1 MEAHAGL
8 DYAVRM
14 KQRRTLRSIVSLLA
28 AMAILFAQAAVAA
41 HACADAFAGS
51 MDHAMSHGV
60 HDGHEDCCDDLRVVQ
75 DDLCFQHCLSEQ
87 QSVGDHPIAFAAPFS
102 GTARYAEHHDLSRLD
117 LKDHSR
123 ALLAHVTAPPLSVRN
138 CCFRT

>member
-1 MEAHAGL
+1 MRG
-8 DYAVRM
+8 
-14 KQRRTLRSIVSLLA
+14 IVSLLA

-41 HACADAFAGS
+41 HACAAVLAGS
-51 MDHAMSHGV
+51 TPAAHGAMDDAMGHGMRDG
-60 HDGHEDCCDDLRVVQ
+60 HDGCCDDPRFAQ

-87 QSVGDHPIAFAAPFS
+87 QSVGDHPIAFAAPFA
-102 GTARYAEHHDLSRLD
+102 GTACYAAHHDLSRPD
-117 LKDHSR
+117 IRDHSR